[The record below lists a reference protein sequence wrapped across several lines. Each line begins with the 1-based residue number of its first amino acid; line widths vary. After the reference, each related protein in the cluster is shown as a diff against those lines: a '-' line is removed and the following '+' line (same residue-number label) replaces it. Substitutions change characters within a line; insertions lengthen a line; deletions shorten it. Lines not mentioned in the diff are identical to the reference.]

1 MSAAFG
7 NLRRDAAVWGAEVAL
22 DQLRARIA
30 TSGMDAVRSRPAL
43 LAEVDQH
50 AAAVREA
57 LTEAA
62 GRIST
67 VGLAAYADGV
77 VDAAGGNGWQLPP
90 DPDGPEWSAPSW
102 PLLRLLAVCVV
113 AESVTGYPADA

>member
-7 NLRRDAAVWGAEVAL
+7 NLRRDAGVWAAQLALAQLWRQVATTG
-22 DQLRARIA
+22 Q
-30 TSGMDAVRSRPAL
+30 DAMRDCPAL

-57 LTEAA
+57 LTSVS
-62 GRIST
+62 GRVSA

-77 VDAAGGNGWQLPP
+77 IDAAARDGWQLPA
-90 DPDGPEWSAPSW
+90 DPDDFEWAAPPW
-102 PLLRLLAVCVV
+102 PLVRLLAVCTV
-113 AESVTGYPADA
+113 AEAALLL